1 MKKKIYPSDL
11 TDSQWHHIKELFET
25 EKQFGRPRQLDLR
38 RVVEAIL
45 YLLTTGCQWR
55 YLPADYPKWQ
65 SVYYYFRKFER
76 TGKWRRIHDRLRAET
91 REKTGKHKHPTAGSI
106 DSQSVKTV
114 GVSSR
119 FGYDAGKKVKGRK
132 RHLLVDTLGLVFAL
146 AVTTADVQDRDGCR
160 LLLRKLSGSGK
171 KLRKVWVDGGYR
183 GLLLG
188 WVALHFKFVLSVV
201 LRSDKRKEF
210 IVLPKRWVVERTF
223 AWLSHQRRLSKDYEV
238 FEQTSETL
246 IYLAMTRLML
256 RRIQPR

>member
-11 TDSQWHHIKELFET
+11 TDSQWHHIKQFFET

-38 RVVEAIL
+38 RVVEGVL
-45 YLLTTGCQWR
+45 YILTTGCQWR
-55 YLPADYPKWQ
+55 YLPNDYPKWQ

-76 TGKWRRIHDRLRAET
+76 TGRWREIHDRLRAEV
-91 REKTGKHKHPTAGSI
+91 REKSGRHKHPTAGSI

-132 RHLLVDTLGLVFAL
+132 RHLLVDTLGLVLAL
-146 AVTTADVQDRDGCR
+146 VVTTADVQDRDGCR
-160 LLLRKLSGSGK
+160 LLLKRLSGSGK
-171 KLRKVWVDGGYR
+171 KLRRIWVDGGYR
-183 GLLLG
+183 GVLLG
-188 WVALHFKFVLSVV
+188 WVSLHFKFVLSVV

-210 IVLPKRWVVERTF
+210 VVLPKRWVVERTF
-223 AWLSHQRRLSKDYEV
+223 AWLSHHRRLSKDYEV

-246 IYLAMTRLML
+246 IYLTMMRLML
-256 RRIQPR
+256 RRIQPG